1 MKIRFTLWLLF
12 VVCVSTGIAQTPDA
26 KIPRN
31 AKIEQELIK
40 LEEEWH
46 NAYVKHDASPL
57 ERILADEY
65 ISVGVSGSG
74 TKAKAIEGL
83 KADTAT
89 YDYSTPYDLDVR
101 VYGDTA
107 LVIGRTK
114 EKGRAANGNEFT
126 AEYRWTDVFVKRQ
139 GHWQCVVAQVARVPP
154 PKPAKP

>member
-1 MKIRFTLWLLF
+1 MKNHFPLLLF
-12 VVCVSTGIAQTPDA
+12 LLVFVSTGIAQTPE
-26 KIPRN
+26 KKLPRN
-31 AKIEQELIK
+31 PKIEQELFK

-46 NAYVKHDASPL
+46 NAYVKHDATPL

-65 ISVGVSGSG
+65 VSVGASGSH
-74 TKAKAIEGL
+74 AKAQAVEGL

-107 LVIGRTK
+107 VVIGRTK

-139 GHWQCVVAQVARVPP
+139 GRWQCVAAQVVRVPP